1 MSRVT
6 TVLAEISAALLGPDV
21 DVDALAQ
28 VAKMHPDSSSVHAP
42 GMLVIA
48 GGRRRGR
55 PPVSKSHVK
64 LKDGYLKQARRLAG
78 TAPRPKLQAF
88 GVGKPQPVGKLD
100 DRTKRQLTA
109 GASAVGAAAG
119 LVGTAA
125 GVGAIRR
132 GMRNAPLV
140 LSRKGRLQHG
150 LKHTTKLER
159 GLLAVEP
166 VGLAGEVSATHILHG
181 DTKDKKPKVAK
192 GDEPGDITWSG
203 TFCKFDDDKRLA
215 FGWASVVELNG
226 QPVIDRQGDVI
237 AIDEIE
243 KASYDY
249 MLNSRVGGRMHER
262 THDDR
267 PVHIS
272 DVVESVVFTPE
283 KCTAMGISKELSGRW
298 WLGMKVREDDDW
310 QRVKKGEWTGFSIH
324 GKGLRK
330 STTVEELMAGLAT

>member
-1 MSRVT
+1 MSGVT
-6 TVLAEISAALLGPDV
+6 TALADVSAALLGPEI
-21 DVDALAQ
+21 DAAVLAR
-28 VAKMHPDSSSVHAP
+28 VAKMHPDASSVHAP

-55 PPVSKSHVK
+55 PPVRKSYAK
-64 LKDGYLKQARRLAG
+64 LKAGYLQQARRLAG

-88 GVGKPQPVGKLD
+88 GVGKPQQVGKLD
-100 DRTKRQLTA
+100 DQTKRKVT
-109 GASAVGAAAG
+109 AAG
-119 LVGTAA
+119 SYAGA
-125 GVGAIRR
+125 GVGAFGAGVAVNEIRR
-132 GMRNAPLV
+132 NTRAAGGALRT
-140 LSRKGRLQHG
+140 G
-150 LKHTTKLER
+150 LKATPRTTR
-159 GLLAVEP
+159 WLLPAEVAG
-166 VGLAGEVSATHILHG
+166 VGIESAAGHILHG
-181 DTKDKKPKVAK
+181 DTKKPKVAK

-262 THDDR
+262 TFDDR

-324 GKGLRK
+324 GRGLRK
-330 STTVEELMAGLAT
+330 STTVEDLMAGLAD